1 MRYNDKVFA
10 AVMFFA
16 GALLL
21 IIRAQG
27 YIDESW
33 TNRLFAALI
42 IAASVFQ
49 FIRWSLNRRTT
60 QTGTAEATTGVN
72 SALRHR
78 LARAR
83 YRSPFPAF

>member
-21 IIRAQG
+21 IVRALG

-49 FIRWSLNRRTT
+49 FILWTLNRRTARPDT
-60 QTGTAEATTGVN
+60 TAETPPQA
-72 SALRHR
+72 
-78 LARAR
+78 
-83 YRSPFPAF
+83 

>member
-21 IIRAQG
+21 IVRALG

-49 FIRWSLNRRTT
+49 FIRWSLNRRAVRPD
-60 QTGTAEATTGVN
+60 TAETPPQA
-72 SALRHR
+72 
-78 LARAR
+78 
-83 YRSPFPAF
+83 

>member
-1 MRYNDKVFA
+1 MMRYNDKVFA

-21 IIRAQG
+21 IVRALG
-27 YIDESW
+27 YIYESW

-49 FIRWSLNRRTT
+49 FIRWTLNRRTARPDT
-60 QTGTAEATTGVN
+60 TAETPPQA
-72 SALRHR
+72 
-78 LARAR
+78 
-83 YRSPFPAF
+83 

>member
-21 IIRAQG
+21 IVRAQG

-42 IAASVFQ
+42 VAASVFQ
-49 FIRWSLNRRTT
+49 FIRWSLNRRAA
-60 QTGTAEATTGVN
+60 QPDTADTPPQA
-72 SALRHR
+72 
-78 LARAR
+78 
-83 YRSPFPAF
+83 

>member
-16 GALLL
+16 GVLLL
-21 IIRAQG
+21 VIRAQG

-42 IAASVFQ
+42 VAASVFQ
-49 FIRWSLNRRTT
+49 FIRWARNRRAA
-60 QTGTAEATTGVN
+60 QPGAPAEAPPQ
-72 SALRHR
+72 A
-78 LARAR
+78 
-83 YRSPFPAF
+83 

>member
-21 IIRAQG
+21 IVRAQG

-49 FIRWSLNRRTT
+49 FIRWSFNRRAARPD
-60 QTGTAEATTGVN
+60 TADTPPQA
-72 SALRHR
+72 
-78 LARAR
+78 
-83 YRSPFPAF
+83 

>member
-21 IIRAQG
+21 IVRALG

-33 TNRLFAALI
+33 TNRLFAGLI
-42 IAASVFQ
+42 VAASVFQ
-49 FIRWSLNRRTT
+49 FARWTLNRRAA
-60 QTGTAEATTGVN
+60 QPDAAAETPP
-72 SALRHR
+72 
-78 LARAR
+78 RA
-83 YRSPFPAF
+83 